1 MSRATFLNGRSFDQ
15 LRGALW
21 LSLSATGYRLTESG
35 TVDAGGGEIQTWG
48 TAGTFDCRIDSL
60 GGSESVTGE
69 RLSDRSTHIVTLP
82 PNTAI
87 DHNDRFKL
95 DGDTYEITAVRTAT
109 AELARRVEV
118 VEVS

>member
-1 MSRATFLNGRSFDQ
+1 MPRSTFLDGRSYQQ

-21 LSLSATGYRLTESG
+21 LSLSATGYRLAESG
-35 TVDAGGGEIQTWG
+35 TTDAGGGEVVTWG
-48 TAGTFDCRIDSL
+48 TAGTFPCRIDSL
-60 GGSESVTGE
+60 GGGESVVGD
-69 RLSDRSTHIVTLP
+69 RLSDRSTHVVTMP

-87 DHNDRFKL
+87 DHKDRFEV

-109 AELARRVEV
+109 AELARRMEV

>member
-1 MSRATFLNGRSFDQ
+1 MPTSTFLNGRSYQQ

-35 TVDAGGGEIQTWG
+35 TTDAGGGAVNTWG
-48 TAGTFDCRIDSL
+48 TAGTFPCRIDSL
-60 GGSESVTGE
+60 GGGE
-69 RLSDRSTHIVTLP
+69 NVVGNRLSDRSTHVVTLP
-82 PNTAI
+82 PNSVI
-87 DHNDRFKL
+87 DNSDRFKL

-109 AELARRVEV
+109 AEFARRVEV